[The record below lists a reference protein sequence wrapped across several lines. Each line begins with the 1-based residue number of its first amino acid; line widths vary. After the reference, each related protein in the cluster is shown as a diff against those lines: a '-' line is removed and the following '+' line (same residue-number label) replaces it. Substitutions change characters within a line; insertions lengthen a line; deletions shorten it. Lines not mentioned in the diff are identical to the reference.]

1 MLERSLQKRTDGRNG
16 AGTVV
21 GAAGWKEPFG
31 ARSIEGGNPHV
42 VRQALLDK
50 LQDFIGISAD
60 RAKSVLLEI
69 EITALVMG
77 GEKIRL
83 IEGVIGERLSQVGKV
98 EEDAGI
104 IRDKEFGFQQEL
116 LDILCVCS
124 LDFYAG
130 MDAGKASGKALH
142 FRMKLD
148 EQRIVI
154 LLQQFSH
161 LWMPQEGIEKMEV
174 RAGLKGLPAAIP
186 QGSAPGGEDENLP
199 LLCVFPEKM
208 VVAAQAKR
216 LYNAL
221 GMPVVV

>member
-1 MLERSLQKRTDGRNG
+1 
-16 AGTVV
+16 
-21 GAAGWKEPFG
+21 
-31 ARSIEGGNPHV
+31 
-42 VRQALLDK
+42 
-50 LQDFIGISAD
+50 
-60 RAKSVLLEI
+60 
-69 EITALVMG
+69 MG

-161 LWMPQEGIEKMEV
+161 LPRQQQTRRSPADKNGINPFMPIPQGFVFQRKQIRRQV
-174 RAGLKGLPAAIP
+174 LLPAAI
-186 QGSAPGGEDENLP
+186 GNKVTIGTFFFAKWNMNIKSCHIN
-199 LLCVFPEKM
+199 
-208 VVAAQAKR
+208 QA
-216 LYNAL
+216 
-221 GMPVVV
+221 

>member
-1 MLERSLQKRTDGRNG
+1 M
-16 AGTVV
+16 A
-21 GAAGWKEPFG
+21 
-31 ARSIEGGNPHV
+31 
-42 VRQALLDK
+42 
-50 LQDFIGISAD
+50 AD
-60 RAKSVLLEI
+60 RAETILLEI

-154 LLQQFSH
+154 LLQLFSH
-161 LWMPQEGIEKMEV
+161 LWMMQEGIEKMEV
-174 RAGLKGLPAAIP
+174 CAGLKGLPAAIP

-199 LLCVFPEKM
+199 LLRVFLK
-208 VVAAQAKR
+208 
-216 LYNAL
+216 
-221 GMPVVV
+221 